1 MSSSGWRA
9 AAAGVSV
16 ALGAGVGVVT
26 NVVTE
31 SWDVG
36 LLVGLIA
43 LVVAAV
49 VLQVLVSL
57 LADREGGPAGGTI
70 QLRAA
75 AKGQSKIM
83 QAGRDI
89 VVPPG
94 HTRPDVADDQR

>member
-26 NVVTE
+26 NVLTE

-57 LADREGGPAGGTI
+57 LADADAGSAVS
-70 QLRAA
+70 LRARA
-75 AKGQSKIM
+75 TGHSTIV

-89 VVPPG
+89 V
-94 HTRPDVADDQR
+94 TRSDVADDQR